1 MHAMK
6 ALKKKIL
13 QKRTLPSKFGG
24 FKGVGISFLS
34 DANRFRFKKNL
45 EIGINIMR
53 AKIIF
58 ISVRISFQCQI

>member
-45 EIGINIMR
+45 DYE
-53 AKIIF
+53 
-58 ISVRISFQCQI
+58 S